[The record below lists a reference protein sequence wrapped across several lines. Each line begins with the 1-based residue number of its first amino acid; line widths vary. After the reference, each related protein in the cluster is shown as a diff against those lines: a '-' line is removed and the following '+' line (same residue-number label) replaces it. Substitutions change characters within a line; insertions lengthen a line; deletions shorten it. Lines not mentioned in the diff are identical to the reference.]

1 MRNIICKETC
11 ERCIHSEEPSGK
23 IKSATIK
30 CKFKMC
36 DLDYEPIEAVDLF
49 ICKRFEEKDVVE

>member
-11 ERCIHSEEPSGK
+11 EKCIHSEKPSGK
-23 IKSATIK
+23 IKSAVVK

-36 DLDYEPIEAVDLF
+36 DLDYEPIEKVDLF
-49 ICKRFEEKDVVE
+49 ICKMFEEK